1 MNKLIEKPY
10 LIFWVSIPL
19 IILSKFLSGT
29 EPLDINVHDT
39 YYVIEHGVISISI
52 IFGIIGLGYWIMQK
66 ANRRL
71 SKWLNL
77 THIVLTI
84 GGLLLIR
91 ILLQLFREPETETL
105 LSDFDFNENLNI
117 VMFIVAL
124 IMIFGQIVYPINI
137 IRGIIIK
144 RNKTSGQHRLYN
156 SCLLFYLN

>member
-1 MNKLIEKPY
+1 MKFLTDKPY
-10 LIFWVSIPL
+10 LIFWLSIPI
-19 IILSKFLSGT
+19 IILIGFLSGT

-39 YYVIEHGVISISI
+39 YYVIEHGVISILISI
-52 IFGIIGLGYWIMQK
+52 IFGIIGLGYWIMQR

-77 THIVLTI
+77 THIALTI

-105 LSDFDFNENLNI
+105 MSDFDFNENLNI
-117 VMFIVAL
+117 AMFIITV
-124 IMIFGQIVYPINI
+124 IVIFGQIIYPINI

-144 RNKTSGQHRLYN
+144 RNKTSG
-156 SCLLFYLN
+156 

>member
-1 MNKLIEKPY
+1 MKFLTDKPY
-10 LIFWVSIPL
+10 RIFWLSIPI
-19 IILSKFLSGT
+19 IILIGFLSGT

-39 YYVIEHGVISISI
+39 YYVIEHGIFSILISI
-52 IFGIIGLGYWIMQK
+52 IFGIIGFGYWIMQK

-91 ILLQLFREPETETL
+91 IILLLFREPETETL
-105 LSDFDFNENLNI
+105 MSDLNFNENLNI
-117 VMFIVAL
+117 AMFIIAL

-144 RNKTSGQHRLYN
+144 RNKTSG
-156 SCLLFYLN
+156 

>member
-1 MNKLIEKPY
+1 I
-10 LIFWVSIPL
+10 
-19 IILSKFLSGT
+19 IILIGFLSGT

-39 YYVIEHGVISISI
+39 YYVIEHGVISILISI

-77 THIVLTI
+77 IHIVLTI

-105 LSDFDFNENLNI
+105 MSDFDFNENLNI
-117 VMFIVAL
+117 TMFIIAL
-124 IMIFGQIVYPINI
+124 
-137 IRGIIIK
+137 
-144 RNKTSGQHRLYN
+144 
-156 SCLLFYLN
+156 